1 MVTTVLHGWCQIFL
15 FCLNACLCTFCR
27 CALSSFSLGH
37 VMTICRRGWRDSVT
51 GIGDD
56 LFVAS
61 DRKDVKHQFR
71 ANLSSWFWVDNI
83 ILFCWLSF
91 ISSQIDTDEKCWTIK
106 VHITDQSII
115 YRCRMIRGAWP
126 KKFKNML
133 QYFICETGK
142 YMF

>member
-106 VHITDQSII
+106 AHIIGQSII
-115 YRCRMIRGAWP
+115 LIQVDQGCRSGFFSAMKILFMCYKRN
-126 KKFKNML
+126 FEFL
-133 QYFICETGK
+133 
-142 YMF
+142 